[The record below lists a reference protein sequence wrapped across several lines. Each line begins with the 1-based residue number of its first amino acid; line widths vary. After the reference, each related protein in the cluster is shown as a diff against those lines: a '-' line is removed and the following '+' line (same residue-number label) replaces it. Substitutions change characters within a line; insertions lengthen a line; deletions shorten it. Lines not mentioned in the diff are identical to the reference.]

1 MSSAKKNR
9 DIPFWKTGRTGGI
22 GPQGSR
28 MPHIELYADLL
39 QDPVFAG
46 LTGSALKTYLGML
59 KEHGPRNDNIAFVF
73 PRQVA
78 KQYGIS
84 EDSLLR
90 AIKELTQ
97 KGFIRCYENNANLR
111 KPNLYVFSDDWKR
124 GAPP

>member
-9 DIPFWKTGRTGGI
+9 DIPFWKTGRTGGKSAN
-22 GPQGSR
+22 GVR
-28 MPHIELYADLL
+28 LPHVELYTDLI

-46 LTGSALKTYLGML
+46 LTGSAYKTYLGMM
-59 KEHGPRNDNIAFVF
+59 KEHGQRDDYVAFAF

-78 KQYGIS
+78 KLYGVS

-97 KGFIRCYENNANLR
+97 KGFIRCVENNANLR
-111 KPNLYVFSDDWKR
+111 KPNLYVFSNEWKR
-124 GAPP
+124 RAPP